1 MKATQKF
8 IRTSPRKLRL
18 VADAVRHL
26 TPVEALKQLKF
37 VGKRAAEPLYQ
48 AIRQAVSNAKNNAG
62 SKEEALRFK
71 TLEINEGATY
81 KRFRAV
87 SRGMAHKIMKRSSH
101 IRVVLEEQHGSK
113 G

>member
-1 MKATQKF
+1 MKTKQKY
-8 IRTSPRKLRL
+8 IRTSARKLRL

-26 TPVEALKQLKF
+26 SPVEAMKNLKF
-37 VGKRAAEPLYQ
+37 IGKRAAEPLYQ
-48 AIRQAVSNAKNNAG
+48 AIRQAVSNAKNNQG
-62 SKEEALRFK
+62 VKEENLRFK

-87 SRGMAHKIMKRSSH
+87 SRGMAHSIMKRSSH
-101 IRVVLEEQHGSK
+101 IRVVLEEKHGSK